1 MRDPVVWPQ
10 GPESRLHSPDTSA
23 NIPVMAEGRYQILE
37 IIGSGGRG
45 EVCLA
50 DDVMLD
56 RKVALKFVTAP
67 GETDAEQLLVEAR
80 AAAALDH
87 PFICSIY
94 EVTTLNGRACIAM
107 EYVRGES
114 LERRLRGG
122 PLPLNEALRVA
133 EEIAEA
139 LDAAHKRRV
148 VHRDLKPANVMLTED
163 GHIKVMDFG
172 LAARL
177 PHSDAIDQAMTVAVT
192 ATEDLIVG
200 TPAYMA
206 PEQTRGEPADR
217 RSDIFSFG
225 ILLYELVSGTNPFA
239 RANVAATFA
248 AILAEP
254 VATLR
259 APRSTTPP
267 ALDALVAR
275 LLAKDPAARL
285 QSFGEARSA
294 LRQLS
299 VDLSPSTSIALTGV
313 ADEPTNDGSVKLIG
327 RERERAQ
334 LLQSLNQAKS
344 GSGSLVILL
353 GDAGVGKTRLAE
365 DALATA
371 RRLGC
376 QTLVGRCYEQAGTP
390 ALIAYTEVLEEASR
404 LMPAAAFRQAVAAS
418 APELAKLMP
427 ELTRLFPGLAPPL
440 QLPPELRQ
448 RYLFTNVREF
458 LTRCGLFMPLVIFI
472 DDAQW
477 ADESTLGLTQHLAQH
492 LAKLPIVV
500 IAAYRE
506 VEAPIA
512 VSKGRFQSLLDRVRG
527 QPRDVLTPQAIK
539 AALDQLVGQRQARA
553 IELRPFTHADVQS
566 ALASLGKPHP
576 PARLAQKFAD
586 RTGGNPFFVV
596 ELFRHLKDEGRLFD
610 ARNEW
615 TRDLDLDDVEL
626 PDTVRVVLERRIA
639 RVSSDTQNL
648 LRAAAVLGHQF
659 EPDLLEQVAD
669 VKSET
674 LTAALNE
681 AERARIVTGPSGR
694 RDVTWRFAHQLTCQM
709 LTAAIPQPQRQR
721 LHLRVADAMTRPG
734 HESRMHVSRTAH
746 HLYWAGRL
754 ADPGRT
760 ARALIAA
767 GDAAH
772 AIYASEDAVQHYR
785 RALEVLQETNG
796 DSSGALAVQERLADL
811 LALLGD
817 RGAAMEHYATVSSGY
832 RAARATVDHARIA
845 RKTGTLHWQAGDRA
859 EAMASYRR
867 ALEQISG
874 STAHIEAA
882 NLYQELGLAAFRS
895 GDNPRAIEWSES
907 ALQSAERALTE
918 PGGDAAQVRTAAT
931 TAVAHATNT
940 IGVALA
946 RSGQLDRAREQIER
960 SLETALDLGLLD
972 VACRAYANLGVI
984 YGSVEPKRAI
994 DVSLTGLE
1002 IASKIGA
1009 ASLQSYIYANLA
1021 TAYCALTERCDTEGL
1036 EAANAAA
1043 AIDRELGQLDH
1054 LAVPLVVIGQIH
1066 QCRGELHKAESA
1078 YREALVLAEKIGEP
1092 QLILPCYDGLA
1103 TIHLDRGDRARAEE
1117 LMERARQ
1124 LCERTGLDPDT
1135 LLLLPFLG

>member
-1 MRDPVVWPQ
+1 
-10 GPESRLHSPDTSA
+10 
-23 NIPVMAEGRYQILE
+23 MAEGRYQIRE
-37 IIGSGGRG
+37 IIGSGGMG
-45 EVCLA
+45 QVCLA

-56 RKVALKFVTAP
+56 RQVALKFVTAP
-67 GETDAEQLLVEAR
+67 GETDGLEQLLVEAR

-148 VHRDLKPANVMLTED
+148 VHRDLKPANVMLTDD

-177 PHSDAIDQAMTVAVT
+177 PQSDAIDQAVTVAVA
-192 ATEDLIVG
+192 ATEDFVIG
-200 TPAYMA
+200 TPAYMS
-206 PEQTRGEPADR
+206 PEQIRGEPADR
-217 RSDIFSFG
+217 RSDIFAFG
-225 ILLYELVSGTNPFA
+225 ILLCEVISGTNPFQ

-248 AILAEP
+248 AILGEP
-254 VATLR
+254 VATLHTQ
-259 APRSTTPP
+259 RSTIPP
-267 ALDALVAR
+267 ALDALVTR

-285 QSFGEARSA
+285 QSFGDVRSA
-294 LRQLS
+294 LRRLS
-299 VDLSPSTSIALTGV
+299 VDVSSSTAITPAAV
-313 ADEPTNDGSVKLIG
+313 VDQPTNDGSVRLIG

-334 LLQSLNQAKS
+334 LLQSLNQAKT
-344 GSGSLVILL
+344 GSGSLVLLL

-365 DALATA
+365 DALAAA

-427 ELTRLFPGLAPPL
+427 ELNRLFPGLAPPL
-440 QLPPELRQ
+440 QLPLELRQ

-458 LTRCGLFMPLVIFI
+458 LTRCGRFMPLVIFI
-472 DDAQW
+472 DDLQW
-477 ADESTLGLTQHLAQH
+477 ADEATLGLTQHLAQQ
-492 LAKLPIVV
+492 LANLPIVV
-500 IAAYRE
+500 IAACRE
-506 VEAPIA
+506 VEAPPIA
-512 VSKGRFQSLLDRVRG
+512 ASKGRFQSLLDRVRG

-539 AALDQLVGQRQARA
+539 SALDQLVGQRQARA
-553 IELRPFTHADVQS
+553 IALRPFTHADVQS
-566 ALASLGKPHP
+566 ALVSLGKPHP
-576 PARLAQKFAD
+576 PARLVEKFAD

-596 ELFRHLKDEGRLFD
+596 ELFRHLKDDGRLFD

-615 TRDLDLDDVEL
+615 KRDLDLDDVEL
-626 PDTVRVVLERRIA
+626 PDTVRVVLERRIT

-648 LRAAAVLGHQF
+648 LCAAAVLGPQF
-659 EPDLLEQVAD
+659 EPDLLEEVAE
-669 VKSET
+669 VKSAT
-674 LTAALNE
+674 LTTALNE
-681 AERARIVTGPSGR
+681 AERARIVIGPSGR
-694 RDVTWRFAHQLTCQM
+694 RDITWRFAHQLTCQV
-709 LTAAIPQPQRQR
+709 LTAAIPQPRRQR
-721 LHLRVADAMTRPG
+721 LHLRVADAMNRLG
-734 HESRMHVSRTAH
+734 HESRVHVSRIAH

-754 ADPGRT
+754 ADPDRT

-796 DSSGALAVQERLADL
+796 DMTGGLAVHERLADL
-811 LALLGD
+811 LALVGD
-817 RGAAMEHYATVSSGY
+817 RSAAMEHYATVNGGY
-832 RAARATVDHARIA
+832 RAARATVDQARIA

-882 NLYQELGLAAFRS
+882 HLYQELGLAAFRS
-895 GDNPRAIEWSES
+895 GDNQKAIEWSER

-918 PGGDAAQVRTAAT
+918 PGGDAARVRTAAT

-946 RSGQLDRAREQIER
+946 RSGQLDAAREQIER
-960 SLETALDLGLLD
+960 SLATAQDLGLLD

-984 YGSVEPKRAI
+984 YSSVEPKRAI

-1066 QCRGELHKAESA
+1066 QCRGELHKAEAA
-1078 YREALVLAEKIGEP
+1078 YREALALAEKIGEP
-1092 QLILPCYDGLA
+1092 QLIVPCYDGLA

>member
-1 MRDPVVWPQ
+1 
-10 GPESRLHSPDTSA
+10 
-23 NIPVMAEGRYQILE
+23 MAEGRYQIRE
-37 IIGSGGRG
+37 IIGSGGMG
-45 EVCLA
+45 QVCLA

-56 RKVALKFVTAP
+56 RQVALKFVTAP
-67 GETDAEQLLVEAR
+67 GETDGLEQLLVEAR

-148 VHRDLKPANVMLTED
+148 VHRDLKPANVMLTDD

-177 PHSDAIDQAMTVAVT
+177 PQSDAIDQAVTVAV
-192 ATEDLIVG
+192 AAPEDFVIG
-200 TPAYMA
+200 TPAYMS
-206 PEQTRGEPADR
+206 PEQIRGEPADR
-217 RSDIFSFG
+217 RSDIFAFG
-225 ILLYELVSGTNPFA
+225 ILLCEVISGTNPFQ

-254 VATLR
+254 VATLHTQ
-259 APRSTTPP
+259 RSTIPP

-285 QSFGEARSA
+285 QSFGDVRSA
-294 LRQLS
+294 LRRLS
-299 VDLSPSTSIALTGV
+299 VDVSSSTAITPAAV
-313 ADEPTNDGSVKLIG
+313 VDQPTNDRSVRLIG

-334 LLQSLNQAKS
+334 LLQSLNQAKT
-344 GSGSLVILL
+344 GRGSLVLLL

-365 DALATA
+365 DALAAA

-390 ALIAYTEVLEEASR
+390 ALLAYTEVLEEASR

-427 ELTRLFPGLAPPL
+427 ELNRLFPGLAPPL

-458 LTRCGLFMPLVIFI
+458 LTRCGRFMPLVIFI
-472 DDAQW
+472 DDLQW
-477 ADESTLGLTQHLAQH
+477 ADEATLGLTQHLAQQ
-492 LAKLPIVV
+492 LANLPIVV
-500 IAAYRE
+500 IAACRE
-506 VEAPIA
+506 VEAPPIA
-512 VSKGRFQSLLDRVRG
+512 ASKGRFQSLLDRVRG

-553 IELRPFTHADVQS
+553 IALRPFTHADVQS
-566 ALASLGKPHP
+566 ALVSLGKPHP
-576 PARLAQKFAD
+576 PARLVEKFAD

-596 ELFRHLKDEGRLFD
+596 ELFRHLKDDGRLFD

-615 TRDLDLDDVEL
+615 KRDLDLDDVEL

-639 RVSSDTQNL
+639 RVSSDTQTL
-648 LRAAAVLGHQF
+648 LCAAAVLGPQF
-659 EPDLLEQVAD
+659 EPDLLEEVAE
-669 VKSET
+669 VKSAT

-681 AERARIVTGPSGR
+681 AERARIVIGPSGR
-694 RDVTWRFAHQLTCQM
+694 RDITWRFAHQLTCQV

-721 LHLRVADAMTRPG
+721 LHLRVADAMTRLG
-734 HESRMHVSRTAH
+734 HESRVHVSRIAH

-754 ADPGRT
+754 ADPDRT

-772 AIYASEDAVQHYR
+772 AIYASEDAVRHYR
-785 RALEVLQETNG
+785 RALEVLQETSG
-796 DSSGALAVQERLADL
+796 DMTGGLAVHERLADL
-811 LALLGD
+811 LALVGD
-817 RGAAMEHYATVSSGY
+817 RSAAMEHYTTANGGY
-832 RAARATVDHARIA
+832 RAARATIDQARIA
-845 RKTGTLHWQAGDRA
+845 RKTGTLHWQAGDRP

-882 NLYQELGLAAFRS
+882 QLYQELGLAAFRS
-895 GDNPRAIEWSES
+895 GDNQKAIEWSER

-918 PGGDAAQVRTAAT
+918 PGGDAPPVRAAAT

-946 RSGQLDRAREQIER
+946 RSGQLDAAREQIER
-960 SLETALDLGLLD
+960 SLATAQDLGLLD
-972 VACRAYANLGVI
+972 VSCRAYANLGVI
-984 YGSVEPKRAI
+984 YSSVEPKRAI

-1092 QLILPCYDGLA
+1092 QLIVPCYDGLA